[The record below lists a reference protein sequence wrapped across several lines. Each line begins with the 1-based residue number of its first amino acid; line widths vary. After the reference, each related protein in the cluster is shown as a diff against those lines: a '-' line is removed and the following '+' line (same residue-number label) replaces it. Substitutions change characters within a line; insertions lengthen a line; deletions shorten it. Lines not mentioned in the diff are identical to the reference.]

1 MNSPT
6 FKDHFA
12 AALRTALKNKF
23 GRLPSTTFVAMHFN
37 LRNSSNGVSGETA
50 RRWIRGVSLPR
61 SDHMQ
66 VLVDWLELDMD
77 HVIKAGRRIPPAE
90 NALSLPVPIR
100 LEQILRSLEPEV
112 QEALVKLVAASPTL
126 FPRRLG
132 I

>member
-1 MNSPT
+1 MNSLS

-37 LRNSSNGVSGETA
+37 MRITSNGVSGETV
-50 RRWIRGVSLPR
+50 RRWVRGVSLPR
-61 SDHMQ
+61 CDHMQ

-77 HVIKAGRRIPPAE
+77 QVIKAGRRTPPE
-90 NALSLPVPIR
+90 EKTLPLRAPSR
-100 LEQILRSLEPEV
+100 LEQIILSLEPEV